1 MGHGAKFEVFALG
14 RRAEIYEYRFV
25 KSAPPVTMRH
35 VARAAGVAV
44 STVSKALRNDPSL
57 PEKRCRAVQATAA
70 RLGYRPHPLVA
81 ALMSQI
87 HHHRRRSDPHNIAWI
102 DLWPAGK
109 DSAAAMSVEP
119 VLRGARERAR
129 ELGYG
134 IEVYPAGANGMSPK
148 HLHRTLTTRGQWGLI
163 IPPVPEPAMRFP
175 LDLRGLTGVT
185 IGTSLHEPVMHRV
198 SPNHFQGCVLLFERL
213 RAKGFRRLGLVLTP
227 AMNERVEG
235 KWLGAFLAC
244 QERLPRG
251 ERVSP
256 LLAGRDDKQTL
267 ARWLRREKP
276 DAVLVAENF
285 FRAGVSPAR
294 GNSFQRPLIA
304 WLMPPDGSR
313 GFDGLDL
320 RPEQLGRVAV
330 EMVVAQI
337 HRNERG
343 SPAIPHTVLIDA
355 VCADPQPG
363 GKIIAASSPP
373 AQSLQPNRACCRR

>member
-1 MGHGAKFEVFALG
+1 
-14 RRAEIYEYRFV
+14 
-25 KSAPPVTMRH
+25 MRH

-44 STVSKALRNDPSL
+44 STVSKALRNDPSI
-57 PEKRCRAVQATAA
+57 PEKRCRAIQAVAA

-109 DSAAAMSVEP
+109 ENAAAMNAEP
-119 VLRGARERAR
+119 ILRGARERAR

-134 IEVYPAGANGMSPK
+134 IEVYPVGSDRMSPE

-163 IPPVPEPAMRFP
+163 IPPVPESAMRFP
-175 LDLRGLTGVT
+175 LDMRGLTGVT

-198 SPNHFQGCVLLFERL
+198 SPNHFQGCMLLFERL
-213 RAKGFRRLGLVLTP
+213 RAKGFRRIGLVLTP

-235 KWLGAFLAC
+235 KWLGAFHAC
-244 QERLPRG
+244 QEQLPKS

-256 LLAGRDDKQTL
+256 LLAARDDNHTI
-267 ARWLRREKP
+267 ARWLLREKP
-276 DAVLVAENF
+276 DAVLVAEKF
-285 FRAGVSPAR
+285 FRTEINR
-294 GNSFQRPLIA
+294 LKGNSFKWPFIA
-304 WLMPPDGSR
+304 WLMQQAGGR
-313 GFDGLDL
+313 GFGGLDL
-320 RPEQLGRVAV
+320 RLEQLGRVAV

-355 VCADPQPG
+355 VCADPADP
-363 GKIIAASSPP
+363 
-373 AQSLQPNRACCRR
+373 C

>member
-1 MGHGAKFEVFALG
+1 
-14 RRAEIYEYRFV
+14 
-25 KSAPPVTMRH
+25 MRH

-44 STVSKALRNDPSL
+44 STVSKALRNDPSI
-57 PEKRCRAVQATAA
+57 PEKRCRAIQAVAEE
-70 RLGYRPHPLVA
+70 LGYHPHPLVA

-109 DSAAAMSVEP
+109 DCTAAMSAEL

-134 IEVYPAGANGMSPK
+134 IEVYPAGSNGMSPK

-163 IPPVPEPAMRFP
+163 IPPVPESAMRFP
-175 LDLRGLTGVT
+175 LDMRGLTGVT

-213 RAKGFRRLGLVLTP
+213 RAKGFRRIGLVLTP

-235 KWLGAFLAC
+235 KWLGAFHAF
-244 QERLPRG
+244 QEQLPKSK
-251 ERVSP
+251 RVLP
-256 LLAGRDDKQTL
+256 LLVARDDNQALT
-267 ARWLRREKP
+267 RWLLRQKP
-276 DAVLVAENF
+276 DAVLVAEKF
-285 FRAGVSPAR
+285 FWTEVSQPKGSSMR
-294 GNSFQRPLIA
+294 RPFIA
-304 WLMPPDGSR
+304 WLMQQASSR
-313 GFDGLDL
+313 GFGRLDL

-355 VCADPQPG
+355 VYANPADP
-363 GKIIAASSPP
+363 
-373 AQSLQPNRACCRR
+373 C